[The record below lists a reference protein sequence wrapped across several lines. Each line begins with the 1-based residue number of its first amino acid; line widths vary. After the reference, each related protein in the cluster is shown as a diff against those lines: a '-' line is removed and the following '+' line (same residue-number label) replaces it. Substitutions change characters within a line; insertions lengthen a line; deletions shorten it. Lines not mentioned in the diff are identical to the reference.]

1 MARYI
6 KANKKVAAYL
16 HLENDRNM
24 VKDGNYLLWQAD
36 MLAFGPLTQLAS
48 ILEQIGGI
56 ALLPHEAR
64 EEQDGTVSRPLP
76 TATDER
82 FIIDTADTA
91 DADQA
96 PTPAPAS
103 EDVSDQADDETGDT
117 QEAAEGDQVE
127 NQEAAESEE
136 TADGDQAE
144 NQEAAG
150 DETETENQE

>member
-82 FIIDTADTA
+82 FIIDTADAA

-103 EDVSDQADDETGDT
+103 EDVSDQADDETGDA

-144 NQEAAG
+144 NREAAG

>member
-82 FIIDTADTA
+82 FIIDTADA
-91 DADQA
+91 GQA

-103 EDVSDQADDETGDT
+103 EDVSDQADDETGDA

-127 NQEAAESEE
+127 NQETAESEE